1 MKFEELKELDAF
13 NAFDEFTTVADAKAL
28 GIIPKAYH
36 DIFKETC
43 DCGSD
48 FIVKTNLSTV
58 QCCNPRCYIK
68 LGYMLAETLGRF
80 DVKGIGPETCLDL
93 VKSKYHTLK
102 YKSHVEFLAYTD
114 ADLPYWLNNAR
125 GDTYL
130 SCLYNIRQHEY
141 SIGDLSANLA
151 IPAFDSTLKKLLK
164 PYSSFDE
171 LVNAISEAGGISNY
185 LNSIGISDKQKA
197 FYLKEFLPDLVLA
210 EYLFAGNVRLK
221 GMHTVNICITG
232 YLSVEGRS
240 MTKKAFVE
248 LLNLVSKAEDGT
260 QLLEFNQTS
269 AVESVPYIVA
279 DAPSTNSK
287 YLRGK
292 DRNVLITSTELLN
305 EVRKVV
311 GEYNDRQKENV

>member
-1 MKFEELKELDAF
+1 MNFQELKELDTF
-13 NAFDEFTTVADAKAL
+13 NAFEEFTTVTDAKAL

-36 DIFKETC
+36 NVFKETC
-43 DCGSD
+43 ECGSD
-48 FIVKTNLSTV
+48 FIVKKNLTTV
-58 QCCNPRCYIK
+58 QCCNPRCFIK
-68 LGYMLAETLGRF
+68 LGYMLAETLSRF
-80 DVKGIGPETCLDL
+80 DVKGIGPETCIDL
-93 VKSKYHTLK
+93 VKNKYNSLK
-102 YKSHVEFLAYTD
+102 YKSHVEFLAFTS
-114 ADLPYWLNNAR
+114 ADLPEWLNNAR

-130 SCLYNIRQHEY
+130 SCLYDIRQHEY

-151 IPAFDSTLKKLLK
+151 IPAFDTTIKKLLK
-164 PYSSFDE
+164 PYSSVDE
-171 LVNAISEAGGISNY
+171 LVKNISDAGGISNY
-185 LNSIGISDKQKA
+185 LNRYGIADRQKA

-221 GMHTVNICITG
+221 GMHTVSICITG
-232 YLSVEGRS
+232 YLRVDGKS

-248 LLNLVSKAEDGT
+248 LLNLAGKAEDGT

-292 DRNVLITSTELLN
+292 ARNVLITSTELLN

-311 GEYNDRQKENV
+311 GEYNDGRKEDI